1 MTALS
6 WRPGLADT
14 CVASAL
20 PGEVNAYDTLAA
32 HGYPNRHWLVG
43 VQSESSMASSCT
55 GVDAQSLPI
64 NCGGALTLAF
74 EPYLGQS
81 AARLRTNFIDY
92 EHPCEGENWTW
103 FSILDHIQHGGGPL
117 PAPDAIEVYTRVV
130 YNEVVGNLP
139 TRLGNIS
146 GITRMGVTLQA
157 FWDGMAHL
165 VDVVLYQHELW
176 GDGHA
181 APDVVWNQ
189 GIPGVFNYVVLDG
202 RYTAP
207 VCAVTRNEDRGVLI
221 PYNRIL
227 LDLMARGLLP
237 YPTGP
242 WVVGSVGI
250 FTEVHNLTRIGAA
263 AADLLVKE
271 LRVF

>member
-6 WRPGLADT
+6 WTPGLPTTRFAT
-14 CVASAL
+14 SA
-20 PGEVNAYDTLAA
+20 PDQVNYYDNMGVHAEPA
-32 HGYPNRHWLVG
+32 KRWLVG
-43 VQSESSMASSCT
+43 VQSESSLGESCC

-64 NCGGALTLAF
+64 NCGGPITITD
-74 EPYLGQS
+74 YGDS
-81 AARLRTNFIDY
+81 VRLRTNFIDY

-103 FSILDHIQHGGGPL
+103 VSIMDHVAYGGGPL

-130 YNEVVGNLP
+130 YNETIGATP
-139 TRLGNIS
+139 TRLGNVS

-165 VDVVLYQHELW
+165 VDVVLYQHDLW
-176 GDGHA
+176 GDGDPA
-181 APDVVWNQ
+181 TDVVWNQ
-189 GIPGVFNYVVLDG
+189 VVPDQFTYTVLDG

-207 VCAVTRNEDRGVLI
+207 VCAVARNEDRGVLI
-221 PYNRIL
+221 PYGRIL
-227 LDLMARGLLP
+227 TNLMARGVLP
-237 YPTGP
+237 AAIGP
-242 WVVGSVGI
+242 AAVGSVGI
-250 FTEVHNLTRIGAA
+250 FTEVHNLTKVGAA